1 MNNSKHFTATATP
14 AATINSISKVRIK
27 ATYLPTKAKHEA
39 SINTLARIYGAD
51 PKALDAGLHF
61 LPAEDNAIADAR
73 NIVTAGKKAIIQSSH
88 DENGKRIKSS
98 LKPMGSDNI
107 GWYYADADDA
117 NAIREIADDT
127 SRKLDD
133 CKVRIE
139 RDWDALV
146 AQGKQ
151 QLGKAADQFV
161 YPEMAEYISRASF
174 IVKVRSGSINF
185 KDSAFDALGEELAA
199 SLRAEQQVE
208 QEQLIESHRA
218 GVESFFSNVA
228 DQVGKIEA
236 SLKKG
241 KRLRPEGF
249 DTLLNEARDLQR
261 DNWLGDSSITSIS
274 NAFEAVL
281 RSVESFPALSRSER
295 RAKAKEIRETTVD
308 SIKIAE
314 SIGL

>member
-1 MNNSKHFTATATP
+1 MNTEQSQ
-14 AATINSISKVRIK
+14 INSIAKVRIK

-51 PKALDAGLHF
+51 PKAIDAGLHF

-73 NIVTAGKKAIIQSSH
+73 NIVTAGKKAIILSAH
-88 DENGKRIKSS
+88 DDNGRRIKSS

-117 NAIREIADDT
+117 DAIREIADDT

-133 CKVRIE
+133 CKSRIE

-146 AQGKQ
+146 AEGKAL
-151 QLGKAADQFV
+151 LGKAADQFV
-161 YPEMAEYISRASF
+161 YPERDEYISRASF
-174 IVKVRSGSINF
+174 IVKIRNGSINF
-185 KDSAFDALGEELAA
+185 KDSAFDALGDELAA

-218 GVESFFSNVA
+218 GVDAFFSNVA
-228 DQVGKIEA
+228 DQVSKIEA

-249 DTLLNEARDLQR
+249 DTLLNEARDLQQ
-261 DNWLGDSSITSIS
+261 DNWLGDSNIDAIS

-295 RAKAKEIRETTVD
+295 KAKAKEIRQTTVD
-308 SIKIAE
+308 SIQIAK

>member
-1 MNNSKHFTATATP
+1 MNNEQ
-14 AATINSISKVRIK
+14 ATINSISKVRIK
-27 ATYLPTKAKHEA
+27 STYLPTKAKHEA

-51 PKALDAGLHF
+51 PKAIDAGLHF

-73 NIVTAGKKAIIQSSH
+73 NIVTAGKKAIILSAH
-88 DENGKRIKSS
+88 DDNGRRIKSS

-117 NAIREIADDT
+117 DAIREIADDT

-133 CKVRIE
+133 CKSRIE

-146 AQGKQ
+146 AEGKAL
-151 QLGKAADQFV
+151 LGKAADQFV
-161 YPEMAEYISRASF
+161 YPERDEYISRASF
-174 IVKVRSGSINF
+174 IVKIRNGSINF
-185 KDSAFDALGEELAA
+185 KDSAFDALGDELAA

-218 GVESFFSNVA
+218 GVDAFFSNVA
-228 DQVGKIEA
+228 DQVSKIEA

-249 DTLLNEARDLQR
+249 DTLLNEARDLQQ
-261 DNWLGDSSITSIS
+261 DNWLGDSNIDAIS

-295 RAKAKEIRETTVD
+295 KAKAKEIRQTTVD
-308 SIKIAE
+308 SIQIAK